1 MTAVLIRG
9 QAQRL
14 PLPDESVDL
23 VVTSPPYWS
32 LRDYRDG
39 GQSLAGQ
46 IGAEATWQ
54 EYIANLLGCTREWV
68 RVLKPTGSI
77 FVVLGDK
84 YANDAKWGGATSGKH
99 VAGLHGQTGIGRAK
113 TRTGIPPKS
122 VMALPWRYALAC
134 VDELGL
140 TLREDCVN
148 DEDGGAYV
156 WAKKNGLPESV
167 KDRCRRG
174 HEYVFHFV
182 KQPHYFSALDELR
195 EPHEMKPQ
203 RRPGGRPA
211 DRTPRQ
217 GQPRQTWPTAQR
229 DTVGVDG
236 HPLGKL
242 PGSVWTIASAPL
254 NVPEHIEHARCCGG
268 RKKPGCVDGLD
279 HHAAFPPALVRRII
293 RGWSPTGICTAC
305 GEGRRPVTEYTGEE
319 GRHPGGGG
327 SYQQIRE
334 PGAKDTNL
342 ADAAMRV
349 RAITGYACACTPYT
363 DHPASGGRTTRRDY
377 NPGGAGMYP
386 QGTYG
391 RHQAG
396 EYERVGPWREYHFDR
411 WDPAPT
417 RPAVIL
423 DPYSGTGTTVLVADV
438 LGQTGIGIELSGDY
452 NELATWRVNDPGERA
467 RALDVPR
474 PPKQADGQEPL
485 QLEFGGAA

>member
-9 QAQRL
+9 KAQQL
-14 PLPDESVDL
+14 PLPDGSVDL

-54 EYIANLLGCTREWV
+54 EYVASLVDCTREWV
-68 RVLKPTGSI
+68 RVLKPSGSI

-99 VAGLHGQTGIGRAK
+99 VTGLHGQTSIGRTK

-122 VMALPWRYALAC
+122 VMGLPWRYALAC

-140 TLREDCVN
+140 TLREDCI
-148 DEDGGAYV
+148 DDQDGGAYV
-156 WAKKNGLPESV
+156 WAKKNGMPESV
-167 KDRCRRG
+167 TDRCRRG

-211 DRTPRQ
+211 DSTLRQ
-217 GQPRQTWPTAQR
+217 GQPRQTWSTAQR
-229 DTVGVDG
+229 DGMGVDG

-242 PGSVWTIASAPL
+242 PGSVWAIASAPL
-254 NVPEHIEHARCCGG
+254 NVPERIEHARCCGG
-268 RKKPGCVDGLD
+268 RKKLGCTDGLD
-279 HHAAFPPALVRRII
+279 HHAAFPPALAKRII
-293 RGWSPTGICTAC
+293 LGWSPTGICAAC
-305 GEGRRPVTEYTGEE
+305 GEGRRPVAAAVALDMT
-319 GRHPGGGG
+319 RPQARRA
-327 SYQQIRE
+327 QQ
-334 PGAKDTNL
+334 L
-342 ADAAMRV
+342 ADQAGLTEDHFAALLAVGLSDTGRGAATQTGTGKNTPEV
-349 RAITGYACACTPYT
+349 YALAGEARSVLGGYAREYLLRRPTRFAYTCAC
-363 DHPASGGRTTRRDY
+363 PAPD
-377 NPGGAGMYP
+377 
-386 QGTYG
+386 
-391 RHQAG
+391 
-396 EYERVGPWREYHFDR
+396 
-411 WDPAPT
+411 APT

-423 DPYSGTGTTVLVADV
+423 DPYSGTGTTALVADV
-438 LGQTGIGIELSGDY
+438 LGQTGIGVELSGDY
-452 NELATWRVNDPGERA
+452 NQLATWRVNDPGERA

-474 PPKQADGQEPL
+474 PPKQAAGQE
-485 QLEFGGAA
+485 QLAFGAA